1 MPPGDNHRGRPSISM
16 ALQELNSQEKIM
28 QAKKEQ
34 YRRPRTVNEAAEQLL
49 SDLLVQHLQTLSR
62 MSEKEFNNLCDHVTP
77 YLNEEFQIWQG
88 NIDLLDSC
96 YRQSKATNDDPA
108 RIILNRVKEML
119 NNFNGFLVIT

>member
-1 MPPGDNHRGRPSISM
+1 MEGLREAIRMQRQIKSCQGKS
-16 ALQELNSQEKIM
+16 M

-34 YRRPRTVNEAAEQLL
+34 NRKPRTVNEAAEQLL

-62 MSEKEFNNLCDHVTP
+62 MSEKEFNMLCDHVTP

-88 NIDLLDSC
+88 NVDLLDSC
-96 YRQSKATNDDPA
+96 YRQSKTDREDPA

>member
-1 MPPGDNHRGRPSISM
+1 
-16 ALQELNSQEKIM
+16 M
-28 QAKKEQ
+28 QAKKER

-62 MSEKEFNNLCDHVTP
+62 MPEKEVNELCDHVTP
-77 YLNEEFQIWQG
+77 YRNEEFEIWQG

-96 YRQSKATNDDPA
+96 YRQSKADNEDPA